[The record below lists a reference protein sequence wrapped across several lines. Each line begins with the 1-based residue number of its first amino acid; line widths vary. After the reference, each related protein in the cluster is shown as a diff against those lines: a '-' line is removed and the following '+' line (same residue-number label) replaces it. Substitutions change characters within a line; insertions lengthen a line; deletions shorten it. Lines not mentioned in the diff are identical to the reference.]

1 MAGRHTDVGGRG
13 ARLEGDGSGD
23 AARSHGSGLEAPEG
37 SRAKPAGSVGRTVS
51 WWLAEAADTLLTLVV
66 RAMSMGV
73 AEADEGVTMTLVM
86 GVAFEGFS

>member
-1 MAGRHTDVGGRG
+1 M
-13 ARLEGDGSGD
+13 
-23 AARSHGSGLEAPEG
+23 
-37 SRAKPAGSVGRTVS
+37 S